1 MNLLT
6 LIVPISNMENKLD
19 RLKLWIED
27 AVKLNIE
34 VIIVHDIGHDDTGTE
49 LRRIVNNLNSNS
61 LKLIEGKF
69 GGPGLARNA
78 GMNQATSSYLNFTDS
93 DDQPNLLELLEL
105 SNLLKEV
112 KKPIGV
118 GGYEVAFGSPP
129 IILSTIKFGKFD
141 LVNFAKVINQLGIWR
156 FVFLNDRIQ
165 GARFGSEKMG
175 EDQIFIAD
183 LQIARQ
189 EVQFFKKNVYTYYVG
204 NSFQLTNNDKAKS
217 TQVKSLDELI
227 LLTKNSQSFLN
238 FGLFFRLRISW
249 LIKNFKTSLLIDF
262 FKDISKLYYKLNSH
276 LGISIAILIS
286 LIMNVQN
293 RIHISFLLKRIDR
306 K

>member
-1 MNLLT
+1 MSLLT

-19 RLKLWIED
+19 NLKFWIKD

-49 LRRIVNNLNSNS
+49 LREIVTNLNSNS
-61 LKLIEGKF
+61 VKLIEGKF

-78 GMNQATSSYLNFTDS
+78 GMTQATSSYVNFTDS
-93 DDQPNLLELLEL
+93 DDKPNLLELLEL

-118 GGYEVAFGSPP
+118 GGYQVAFGKPD

-156 FVFLNDRIQ
+156 FIFLNERIQ

-175 EDQIFIAD
+175 EDQIFVAD
-183 LQIARQ
+183 LQIVRQ
-189 EVQFFKKNVYTYYVG
+189 EVLFFKKNVYTYYVG
-204 NSFQLTNNDKAKS
+204 NSFQLTNNDKAKL
-217 TQVKSLDELI
+217 TQAKSLDELL

-238 FGLFFRLRISW
+238 FGLFFRLQLSCLLR
-249 LIKNFKTSLLIDF
+249 NFKISLLIKF
-262 FKDISKLYYKLNSH
+262 FKDIPKLYFKLNSH

-286 LIMNVQN
+286 FIMYVQN
-293 RIHISFLLKRIDR
+293 LIQFNFLLKRINR
-306 K
+306 